1 MPFESPD
8 RPFVKVKHRYL
19 EQKHLNPFTIDSLPK
34 ATLRLKQ
41 GFGRLIRS
49 ENDKGIMIVL
59 DNRLIQTSYG
69 KQIIRSLPKGLPI
82 EEVTTENIG
91 KKLKNFLNAAEK

>member
-1 MPFESPD
+1 M
-8 RPFVKVKHRYL
+8 
-19 EQKHLNPFTIDSLPK
+19 NPFTVDSLPK

-41 GFGRLIRS
+41 GLGRLIRS

-69 KQIIRSLPKGLPI
+69 KQILAALPKELPI
-82 EEVTTENIG
+82 EEIPTKKIG
-91 KKLKNFLNAAEK
+91 EKLSHFLTIEEKEMN